1 MTKKISTIAIPVLCL
16 LLAGCYSADYPEL
29 DAYMAAQDAAKKAED
44 AKQAKLAA
52 SRKTSTQD
60 EIREGYMGA
69 SKSRI
74 KEIFGSATSIFDGL
88 WIIKFETVD
97 SSGGIYRTMNFAFN
111 SDSKV
116 NSISFGK

>member
-16 LLAGCYSADYPEL
+16 LLAGCGSDYPEL

-44 AKQAKLAA
+44 AKEAKLAA

-60 EIREGYMGA
+60 EIREDYMGD
-69 SKSRI
+69 SKSKI
-74 KEIFGSATSIFDGL
+74 KEIFGSVTSILDGL
-88 WIIKFETVD
+88 WIIEFKTVD